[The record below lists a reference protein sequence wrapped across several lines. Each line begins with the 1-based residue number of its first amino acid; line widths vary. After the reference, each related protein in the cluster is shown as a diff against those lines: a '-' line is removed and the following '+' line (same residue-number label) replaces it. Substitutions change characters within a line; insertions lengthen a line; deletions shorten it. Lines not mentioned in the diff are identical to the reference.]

1 MESVFNI
8 KTLEQLKADIER
20 FGKDPIEEWMISQ
33 GCDPKDG
40 WTILIPSHLEGKFN
54 QRNFIHYHR
63 YLTEP
68 ILAKF
73 EPKTNELPKMPWNIN

>member
-1 MESVFNI
+1 MFNI
-8 KTLEQLKADIER
+8 KSLAILKEEMEK

-40 WTILIPSHLEGKFN
+40 WTILIPSHLEDKFN
-54 QRNFIHYHR
+54 KRNFIHYHK

-68 ILAKF
+68 ILAKY
-73 EPKTNELPKMPWNIN
+73 EPIRNEMSQVPWNTNKRY